1 LIGTEIKSVDSWFI
15 FELLKRLIIS
25 QSKDTKQKNKAKP
38 VKKVTPLMKQYFEIK
53 QKHPDAI
60 LLFRVGDFYETFGED
75 AVKASQI
82 LGIVLTSRNNGGS
95 DIELAGFPYHSV
107 NVYLPKLVKAGYRV
121 AICEQME
128 KPSKEKKIV
137 RRDVTE
143 VVTPGVTTNENLLES
158 GQNNFL
164 ASIVKSKN
172 QYGIAFLD
180 ISTGEFLVHEGGLQS
195 LGKLI
200 QSFSPSEVIYS
211 KSQKNDFQEIV
222 PSEIYT
228 HALDEWFFEFD
239 YNRDLLLKHFNV
251 LSLKG
256 YGLEGKELSQVAAGT
271 ILHYLTTIQQKNISH
286 IHKVVRVESDKYM
299 WLDRFTIRNLELV
312 RSNHLSGVSLLD
324 IMDKTRTP
332 MGARMMSKWVVLPLK
347 VTEEIHKRL
356 DRVEALVNNERIKDD
371 AIDILKSIGDL
382 ERLTSKIP
390 LGKINPKELLAIR
403 STLQKLGDVKV
414 LFDKPE
420 LKAFQDI
427 TSQLNTCEVLDK
439 RIFDTIDENAPFSL
453 NKGQVIKDGWN
464 TDLDDW
470 RSISKNAKD
479 ILLDLQI
486 KNAEATGITSLKVGF
501 NNVFG
506 YYFEVTNRFKDQGL
520 IPDDWVRKQ
529 TLKGAERYI
538 NSELKEIETK
548 VLQAQEKIGELEE
561 KLFVEIVD
569 IADNYVRTL
578 LINANLLAEVDCYCS
593 FAELAIKNEY
603 SKPTVDDSYI
613 LDIKDG
619 RHPVIETQL
628 SINDPYV
635 PNDVYLDLD
644 TQQIIMI
651 TGPNMSGKSAVL
663 RQSALISLM
672 AHMGSYVP
680 AKSAHI
686 GVIDKIFTR
695 VGASDNISSGEST
708 FMVEMNE
715 TASILNNLSQRSLII
730 LDEIGRGTSTYD
742 GISIAWAIAEFLHD
756 NSKYQPKTLF
766 ATHYHELN
774 ELEESFERIKNYNVA
789 TKEIQDKVIFLRKLI
804 RGASKASFGIHVAQL
819 AGMPS
824 QIVGRASQLLVDLE
838 AKSVNKKKEIS
849 ETLSSN
855 QTRASLQMNL
865 FDESSVKYQMIADI
879 IKEVDVQSM
888 TPIECMLKLNEI
900 IDKIKD

>member
-1 LIGTEIKSVDSWFI
+1 MIGTEIKSVDSWFI

>member
-1 LIGTEIKSVDSWFI
+1 
-15 FELLKRLIIS
+15 
-25 QSKDTKQKNKAKP
+25 
-38 VKKVTPLMKQYFEIK
+38 MKQYFEIK

-95 DIELAGFPYHSV
+95 DIELAGFPHHSV

-158 GQNNFL
+158 GLNNFL
-164 ASIVKSKN
+164 ASIVNLKN
-172 QYGIAFLD
+172 QFGIAFLD
-180 ISTGEFLVHEGGLQS
+180 ISTGEFLVHEGS
-195 LGKLI
+195 IHSIGKLI
-200 QSFSPSEVIYS
+200 QSFAPSEIIYS
-211 KSQKNDFQEIV
+211 KGQKNEIEDV
-222 PSEIYT
+222 IPSETYT

-239 YNRDLLLKHFNV
+239 YNRDLLLKHFKV

-312 RSNHLSGVSLLD
+312 RSNHQSGISLLD
-324 IMDKTRTP
+324 VMDRTKTP
-332 MGARMMSKWVVLPLK
+332 MGARMMSKWIVLPLK
-347 VTEEIHKRL
+347 VTEEIHQRL
-356 DRVEALVNNERIKDD
+356 DRVEALVTNDEIKDK
-371 AIDILKSIGDL
+371 AVEILKTIGDL

-390 LGKINPKELLAIR
+390 LGKINPKELIAIR
-403 STLQKLGDVKV
+403 TTLLKLTQLKT
-414 LFDKPE
+414 LFDNPE
-420 LKAFQDI
+420 LNAFQDI
-427 TSQLNTCEVLDK
+427 TSQLNPCDVLDK
-439 RIFDTIDENAPFSL
+439 RIFDTLREDAPFSL
-453 NKGQVIKDGWN
+453 AKGEVIKEGWN
-464 TDLDDW
+464 DELDEW
-470 RSISKNAKD
+470 KSISKNAKD
-479 ILLDLQI
+479 ILLDLQV
-486 KNAEATGITSLKVGF
+486 KHAEATGITSLKVGF

-506 YYFEVTNRFKDQGL
+506 YYFEVTNRFKDQNL
-520 IPDDWVRKQ
+520 VPEDWVRKQ

-538 NSELKEIETK
+538 NAELKEIETK
-548 VLQAQEKIGELEE
+548 VLQAQEKITELEE
-561 KLFVEIVD
+561 KLYYELVD

-593 FAELAIKNEY
+593 FAELALKNEY
-603 SKPTVDDSYI
+603 TKPEVDDSYV

-628 SINDPYV
+628 SVNDPYV

-644 TQQIIMI
+644 SQQIIMI

-663 RQSALISLM
+663 RQSALISMM

-680 AKSAHI
+680 AKSARI

-742 GISIAWAIAEFLHD
+742 GISIAWAIAEYLH
-756 NSKYQPKTLF
+756 NNNEYRPKTLF

-804 RGASKASFGIHVAQL
+804 KGASKASFGIHVAQL

-824 QIVGRASQLLVDLE
+824 SIVGRASQLLVDLE

-865 FDESSVKYQMIADI
+865 FDESTVKYQMIEDLLKDI
-879 IKEVDVQSM
+879 DVQSM
-888 TPIECMLKLNEI
+888 TPIECMLKLNEV
-900 IDKIKD
+900 IDKIKS

>member
-1 LIGTEIKSVDSWFI
+1 
-15 FELLKRLIIS
+15 
-25 QSKDTKQKNKAKP
+25 
-38 VKKVTPLMKQYFEIK
+38 MKQYFEIK

-75 AVKASQI
+75 AIKTSQI

-95 DIELAGFPYHSV
+95 DVELAGFPYHSV

-164 ASIVKSKN
+164 ASIVKHKN

-180 ISTGEFLVHEGGLQS
+180 ISTGEFLVHEGGIQS
-195 LGKLI
+195 IGKLV
-200 QSFSPSEVIYS
+200 QSFSPNEVIYS
-211 KSQKNDFQEIV
+211 KSQKNDFEDVI

-239 YNRDLLLKHFNV
+239 YNRDLLLKHFKV

-271 ILHYLTTIQQKNISH
+271 ILHYLTTIQQKKISH

-324 IMDKTRTP
+324 IMDKTKTP

-347 VTEEIHKRL
+347 VTEEIHNRL
-356 DRVEALVNNERIKDD
+356 NRVEALVNNESIKDQ
-371 AIDILKSIGDL
+371 AIDILKTIGDL

-403 STLQKLGDVKV
+403 STLSKLGELKM
-414 LFDKPE
+414 LFNKPE
-420 LKAFQDI
+420 LEAFLDI

-439 RIFDTIDENAPFSL
+439 RIFDTIHENAPFSL
-453 NKGQVIKDGWN
+453 NKGDVIKEGWN
-464 TDLDDW
+464 KDLDEW

-479 ILLDLQI
+479 IILNLQI
-486 KNAEATGITSLKVGF
+486 KNANETGITSLKVGF

-506 YYFEVTNRFKDQGL
+506 YYFEVTNRFKDRGL

-538 NSELKEIETK
+538 NAELKEIETK
-548 VLQAQEKIGELEE
+548 VLQAQEKIAELEE
-561 KLFVEIVD
+561 KLFIEIVD

-578 LINANLLAEVDCYCS
+578 LINANLLAEIDCYCS
-593 FAELAIKNEY
+593 FAELAINNEY
-603 SKPTVDDSYI
+603 TKPTVDDSYV
-613 LDIKDG
+613 LDIKEG

-680 AKSAHI
+680 AKTAHI

-756 NSKYQPKTLF
+756 NSQFQPKTLF

-774 ELEESFERIKNYNVA
+774 KLEDSFERIKNFNVA

-819 AGMPS
+819 AGMPTT
-824 QIVGRASQLLVDLE
+824 IVARASQLLVDLE

-849 ETLSSN
+849 DTLSSN
-855 QTRASLQMNL
+855 QTRANLQMNL
-865 FDESSVKYQMIADI
+865 FDEGSIKYQMIADI

-900 IDKIKD
+900 IDKMND